1 MKDSFAAS
9 TDAHAFVIGAALI
22 IIIVATTTT
31 LYLSINAPIETKKCE
46 FQHFNEVTEDFTMLN
61 STMHS
66 LFRAESSVASVSVPI
81 KMTPTKES
89 RIALPLSSGSITFS
103 PTEEN
108 VIVGFDEDGTPVP
121 GPWTDDYFSN
131 TTTNNVDTSSGNAT
145 LTAPYSSGYIESN
158 MTDSSGHIGF
168 DTGSNSTIYKN
179 ISWHTKIP
187 PNTKIVMKVRTDM
200 FPNMTHAKDW
210 ARCPEIKSKEGF
222 NKISLSDL
230 SSVSNGHR
238 YVQYRAVLKTW
249 DPSITPTLINVSINY
264 SSGVV
269 VLAQSSGSIS
279 FASNYHY
286 LPNHVLTYENGA
298 VIKSQKEGG
307 VVVCPFNF
315 SFNKDASGVPRINIS
330 LVNLTGTNVTHS
342 GAPVSLVRLL
352 RIDRKLISDSLFY
365 PNLTLNLTT
374 EYPYIWGDW
383 FNKTLEETTLTTPY
397 HYTVSVNATTRTVAV
412 EFYGHGKGVQLYL
425 EKTAVEVKI

>member
-1 MKDSFAAS
+1 MRDSFAAS
-9 TDAHAFVIGAALI
+9 TDAHAFAIGAVLI
-22 IIIVATTTT
+22 IIIVASVTT

-187 PNTKIVMKVRTDM
+187 PNTKIVIKVRTDM
-200 FPNMTHAKDW
+200 FPNMAHAKDW

-238 YVQYRAVLKTW
+238 YVQYRAELKTW
-249 DPSITPTLINVSINY
+249 DPSETPTLINVSINY
-264 SSGVV
+264 SSPSGGV

-298 VIKSQKEGG
+298 VIKSQEEGEF
-307 VVVCPFNF
+307 VFRPFNI
-315 SFNKDASGVPRINIS
+315 SFNTTSGVPRINIS
-330 LVNLTGTNVTHS
+330 LVNLTGNNVTHS
-342 GAPVSLVRLL
+342 GAPAASVRLL
-352 RIDRKLISDSLFY
+352 RSDHKLISDSFFY
-365 PNLTLNLTT
+365 PNLMIIIYSK
-374 EYPYIWGDW
+374 YPYACEKW
-383 FNKTLEETTLTTPY
+383 FNKKLEESELDDSY
-397 HYTVSVNATTRTVAV
+397 YDLNVSDGTMTV
-412 EFYGHGKGVQLYL
+412 EFGDGVQLYL